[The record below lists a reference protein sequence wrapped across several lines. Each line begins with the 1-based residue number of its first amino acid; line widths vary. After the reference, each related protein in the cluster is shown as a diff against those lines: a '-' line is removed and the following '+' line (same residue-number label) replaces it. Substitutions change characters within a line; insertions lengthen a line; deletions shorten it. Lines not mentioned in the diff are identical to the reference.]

1 MSYKRHTYRQ
11 TPEGSGYEIVL
22 QLVDDAGYTR
32 DLLIVSK
39 TETRK
44 EAEDLMYELNEQ
56 LG

>member
-1 MSYKRHTYRQ
+1 MSYKRHTYRRNS
-11 TPEGSGYEIVL
+11 EGGYEVVL

-32 DLLIVSK
+32 DILIVTK
-39 TETRK
+39 AETRK